1 MKSKFYYIF
10 LFVVLFLIY
19 FLCVSTI
26 QNKLDTI
33 EYKLEQK
40 EMRYHN
46 LLDSLYNKYDNT
58 LKEYEEILDS
68 LPLGP
73 PLDTLIVQDNYGIRK
88 HPISRTWRMHSGIDL
103 VDTWRDTVYSTGNGV
118 IKFAGWNAGY
128 GRCVVVSHMGGYESK
143 YAHLSRTFVRK
154 GDSVIDN
161 QPIGRCGSSGYVTGQ
176 HLHYE
181 IIRNGKT
188 TNPLPYITQTY

>member
-10 LFVVLFLIY
+10 LFLVLFLIY
-19 FLCVSTI
+19 FLCVSAI
-26 QNKLDTI
+26 QNKLDKI

-58 LKEYEEILDS
+58 LKEYEQILDS

-73 PLDTLIVQDNYGIRK
+73 PLDTLIVQDNYGIRE
-88 HPISRTWRMHSGIDL
+88 HPISRAWRMHSGIDL

-118 IKFAGWNAGY
+118 IKFAGWNSGY

-143 YAHLSRTFVRK
+143 YAHLSRIFVRK
-154 GDSVIDN
+154 GDSVVDN

>member
-10 LFVVLFLIY
+10 LFLVLFLIY
-19 FLCVSTI
+19 FLCVSAI
-26 QNKLDTI
+26 QNKLDKI

-58 LKEYEEILDS
+58 LKEYEQILDS

-118 IKFAGWNAGY
+118 IKFAGWNSGY

-143 YAHLSRTFVRK
+143 YAHLSRIFVRK
-154 GDSVIDN
+154 GDSVVDN